1 MGMEEMKR
9 ELDDLNA
16 KISPLESK
24 ELDSLRLEIVKMRKE
39 IINATLEKD
48 QALQTLENLKKEL
61 AQERLWALGNTTA
74 LQNMSQT
81 VAALK
86 EDETDREKE
95 VPAREYQKQLRIE
108 DGMFSRLGKKLTCCL
123 C

>member
-39 IINATLEKD
+39 IINATLGKD
-48 QALQTLENLKKEL
+48 EALQTLEKLKEL

-95 VPAREYQKQLRIE
+95 VPACEYQKR
-108 DGMFSRLGKKLTCCL
+108 
-123 C
+123 

>member
-39 IINATLEKD
+39 IINATLGKD
-48 QALQTLENLKKEL
+48 EALQTLEKLKKEGKHGMNVEH
-61 AQERLWALGNTTA
+61 Q
-74 LQNMSQT
+74 Q
-81 VAALK
+81 
-86 EDETDREKE
+86 
-95 VPAREYQKQLRIE
+95 RI
-108 DGMFSRLGKKLTCCL
+108 MH
-123 C
+123 

>member
-39 IINATLEKD
+39 IINATLGKD
-48 QALQTLENLKKEL
+48 EALQTLEKLKEEL

-95 VPAREYQKQLRIE
+95 VQACECQKR
-108 DGMFSRLGKKLTCCL
+108 
-123 C
+123 

>member
-39 IINATLEKD
+39 IINATLGKD
-48 QALQTLENLKKEL
+48 EALQTLEKLKKEL
-61 AQERLWALGNTTA
+61 AQERL
-74 LQNMSQT
+74 
-81 VAALK
+81 
-86 EDETDREKE
+86 
-95 VPAREYQKQLRIE
+95 
-108 DGMFSRLGKKLTCCL
+108 
-123 C
+123 